1 MQGAGAI
8 DTRSAGLPS
17 MQVRDSRKFV
27 GVAHSISASGVV
39 TDCKSCALTLF
50 YTPEMLTGLEGGRF
64 SIYYYNEQAG
74 RWEDQG
80 GVVYRETRSGAGQAV
95 RHLCHRG
102 RRLPYLPAHHRQ
114 VRRVKMDMKAALSLR
129 MVRRIL
135 QVVMAPILGLAV
147 ALLLPTAARA
157 EPGDLDPTFG
167 RRQGRHRAGTAIG
180 LGKRHDLAS
189 RR

>member
-1 MQGAGAI
+1 
-8 DTRSAGLPS
+8 

-80 GVVYRETRSGAGQAV
+80 GVVDRENRSVSAPAKRFGTYAIVADDYRT
-95 RHLCHRG
+95 
-102 RRLPYLPAHHRQ
+102 YLPIII
-114 VRRVKMDMKAALSLR
+114 K
-129 MVRRIL
+129 
-135 QVVMAPILGLAV
+135 
-147 ALLLPTAARA
+147 
-157 EPGDLDPTFG
+157 
-167 RRQGRHRAGTAIG
+167 
-180 LGKRHDLAS
+180 
-189 RR
+189 